1 MSAMELPS
9 GRGRVVPPCPV
20 FVAVFSM
27 PLIGRINSW
36 VILVCVGLW
45 FEWISALLLFGGS
58 LVVMSL
64 VRPCC

>member
-1 MSAMELPS
+1 
-9 GRGRVVPPCPV
+9 
-20 FVAVFSM
+20 
-27 PLIGRINSW
+27 LIGRINSW